1 MSALARLLSFG
12 DSNEGE
18 LRRLRKVVERV
29 NALRE
34 STAALSAD
42 DLRNRTAVF
51 RDRLAKG
58 ETLDDILP
66 DAFAAVREASTRTL
80 KQTHF
85 DVQLMGGMALHRG
98 HIAEMRTGEGKT
110 LVASLALYLNAL
122 EGRGAHLVT
131 TNDYLA
137 KTGAGWMAP
146 IYDALGVTVAYIAH
160 ERSAVYD
167 PSVTLEE
174 LDWRHQHWRA
184 VDRRSAY
191 LADITYGQNS
201 EFGFDY
207 LRDNMVMELADK
219 VQRELHYAIVDEA
232 DSILIDEAR
241 TPLIISSAAEDSSEL
256 YNTFARVATRLQP
269 DVHYVVE
276 EKHHAVSLTEEGI
289 AQAERMLGRKNLYEG
304 DVTAIHYL
312 DNAVRARA
320 LYRKDKEYIVSPGG
334 EIVIIDEFTGRQMPG
349 RRWSDGLHQAVEA
362 KEGLKIQRE
371 TRTFATITIQNYF
384 RMYHKLAGMTG
395 TAATEAEELFKV
407 YKLDVTTIPTN
418 KPMVRVDNPDLVYRT
433 EQGKWDAVVEEVRQ
447 RNEKGQPV
455 LIGTTSVEKSQA
467 LSEELKRH
475 GIKHEVLNAK
485 NHDREA
491 LVIAQAGHKRAV
503 TLSTNMA
510 GRGVDILLEPGVVEL
525 GGLHVIGT
533 ERHEA
538 RRIDNQLR
546 GRAGRQGDPGSSR
559 FYTSLEDELIRI
571 FASERIAGLMTRL
584 GFDDSAP
591 IESGMVTGAIT
602 QAQIKVE
609 TRNFDI
615 RKRAL
620 EFDDVLNNQRNV
632 IYDQRKTILELGDV
646 RETVLDFLHDDVA
659 TLVDEHASGSE
670 PEEWDLDA
678 LAAGLRAILGIGDDF
693 TKAAFDGVD
702 SQEALAAKVDE
713 LVDET
718 YDAREKA
725 FGPELMRAVER
736 WVLLRMIDTHWTE
749 HLTAMEE
756 LREGIYLRGYG
767 QQDPLVAYKNEAH
780 TFFEQM
786 TGRIATGVAQA
797 ILRVTVKTAEQAEAE
812 EKQKAAGQPAAD
824 ANRELSSGRASPAD
838 PNRPGSAAA
847 PTRPAKLPGRN
858 EPCFCGSGKKYKKCH
873 GR

>member
-1 MSALARLLSFG
+1 
-12 DSNEGE
+12 
-18 LRRLRKVVERV
+18 
-29 NALRE
+29 
-34 STAALSAD
+34 
-42 DLRNRTAVF
+42 
-51 RDRLAKG
+51 
-58 ETLDDILP
+58 
-66 DAFAAVREASTRTL
+66 
-80 KQTHF
+80 
-85 DVQLMGGMALHRG
+85 
-98 HIAEMRTGEGKT
+98 
-110 LVASLALYLNAL
+110 
-122 EGRGAHLVT
+122 
-131 TNDYLA
+131 
-137 KTGAGWMAP
+137 
-146 IYDALGVTVAYIAH
+146 
-160 ERSAVYD
+160 
-167 PSVTLEE
+167 
-174 LDWRHQHWRA
+174 
-184 VDRRSAY
+184 
-191 LADITYGQNS
+191 
-201 EFGFDY
+201 
-207 LRDNMVMELADK
+207 
-219 VQRELHYAIVDEA
+219 
-232 DSILIDEAR
+232 
-241 TPLIISSAAEDSSEL
+241 
-256 YNTFARVATRLQP
+256 
-269 DVHYVVE
+269 
-276 EKHHAVSLTEEGI
+276 
-289 AQAERMLGRKNLYEG
+289 
-304 DVTAIHYL
+304 
-312 DNAVRARA
+312 
-320 LYRKDKEYIVSPGG
+320 
-334 EIVIIDEFTGRQMPG
+334 
-349 RRWSDGLHQAVEA
+349 
-362 KEGLKIQRE
+362 
-371 TRTFATITIQNYF
+371 
-384 RMYHKLAGMTG
+384 
-395 TAATEAEELFKV
+395 
-407 YKLDVTTIPTN
+407 
-418 KPMVRVDNPDLVYRT
+418 
-433 EQGKWDAVVEEVRQ
+433 
-447 RNEKGQPV
+447 
-455 LIGTTSVEKSQA
+455 
-467 LSEELKRH
+467 
-475 GIKHEVLNAK
+475 
-485 NHDREA
+485 
-491 LVIAQAGHKRAV
+491 
-503 TLSTNMA
+503 
-510 GRGVDILLEPGVVEL
+510 
-525 GGLHVIGT
+525 
-533 ERHEA
+533 
-538 RRIDNQLR
+538 
-546 GRAGRQGDPGSSR
+546 
-559 FYTSLEDELIRI
+559 
-571 FASERIAGLMTRL
+571 MTRL

-646 RETVLDFLHDDVA
+646 RETVLDFLHDEVA

-767 QQDPLVAYKNEAH
+767 QQDPLVAYKSEAH